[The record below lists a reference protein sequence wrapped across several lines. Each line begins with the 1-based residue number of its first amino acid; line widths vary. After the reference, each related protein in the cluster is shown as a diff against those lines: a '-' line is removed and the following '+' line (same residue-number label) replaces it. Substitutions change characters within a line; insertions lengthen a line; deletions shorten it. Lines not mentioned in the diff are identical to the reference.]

1 MPALEKWRLPSHGLD
16 AVTREINRT
25 VQMLR
30 AAVMVAL
37 SSACRAQSASL
48 SGRGSFPHLS
58 LDTAQS
64 ELCID
69 I

>member
-1 MPALEKWRLPSHGLD
+1 MEASFPWSWCCDQGDKQDCSD
-16 AVTREINRT
+16 AEW
-25 VQMLR
+25 

-37 SSACRAQSASL
+37 SSACQAQSASL
-48 SGRGSFPHLS
+48 SGRGSFHIFPH
-58 LDTAQS
+58 DTAQS